1 MKVSFAEK
9 KLLYFKASITFQ
21 STVYQR
27 KYYIKRNILF
37 NEKKVI
43 YQSEFKQAQVHG
55 GVTITLLRQ
64 PNASSSNQWRAL
76 MD

>member
-27 KYYIKRNILF
+27 KYYIK
-37 NEKKVI
+37 
-43 YQSEFKQAQVHG
+43 G
-55 GVTITLLRQ
+55 TLMQ
-64 PNASSSNQWRAL
+64 T
-76 MD
+76 

>member
-27 KYYIKRNILF
+27 KYYIKRKILF

-43 YQSEFKQAQVHG
+43 Y
-55 GVTITLLRQ
+55 
-64 PNASSSNQWRAL
+64 
-76 MD
+76 